1 MKILQLDCGL
11 FPDRDAVRSAVMVLE
26 GGGDAVSRID
36 VGGTVDDV
44 AWDAVV
50 REIMTAD
57 KVITV

>member
-11 FPDRDAVRSAVMVLE
+11 FPDREAVLSAVLVLE
-26 GGGDAVSRID
+26 GGGHSVSRID
-36 VGGTVDDV
+36 VGGTADDV

-50 REIMTAD
+50 REILTAD